1 MSPVS
6 LSQNGKDR
14 LFFVERGGGVA
25 YNERQEQC
33 IALLRQKA
41 QALGRLPQKSDFSSE
56 VVGQIK
62 NILGPWPRALEM
74 AGLKA
79 QNTRQEQKLQK
90 RIRAKRRRTQN
101 KLAGERRNRH
111 GQDTV

>member
-1 MSPVS
+1 M
-6 LSQNGKDR
+6 
-14 LFFVERGGGVA
+14 ERGGGVA

-41 QALGRLPQKSDFSSE
+41 QALGRLPQKSDFSPE
-56 VVGQIK
+56 VMGQIK

-101 KLAGERRNRH
+101 KLAGERRNGH

>member
-1 MSPVS
+1 M
-6 LSQNGKDR
+6 
-14 LFFVERGGGVA
+14 ERGGGVA

-41 QALGRLPQKSDFSSE
+41 QALGRLPQK
-56 VVGQIK
+56 IK
-62 NILGPWPRALEM
+62 NILGPWPHALEM

-90 RIRAKRRRTQN
+90 RIRTKRRRTQN
-101 KLAGERRNRH
+101 KLAGERRNGH